1 MNKVLK
7 NIGLLSGVLALSCGY
22 IGNANAIQEEVDSK
36 SSASLPLEEIQRFA
50 EVFDKIKRDYVESI
64 SDKELLTYAIRG
76 MLSSLDPHSVYL
88 DASGYE
94 NLQVDTEG
102 QFGGLGIEITVEQG
116 QLIVVSPID
125 DTPASRAG
133 ILAGDIITQIDGSK
147 TLGMSQAQTIDILRG
162 KPGSK
167 VKLTIRRNGDKKP
180 FEVTLKR
187 AIVNIASVKSK
198 IIGDNYGY
206 IRVTQFQR
214 ETGLSLR
221 KAIAKLKRKS
231 NNQLNGV
238 VLDLRNNPGG
248 ILGGAIDVSNSF
260 LNHGAI
266 VSTKGRQDDVR
277 SSYDASEPDLLEGV
291 PMVVLV
297 NGGSASAAEIVAG
310 ALQDHD
316 RAVVVGTRTFGKGS
330 VQTIFPLNDSA
341 AVKFTTARYYTPND
355 RSIQATGIVPDIV
368 ISQQTE
374 LSSSASGQSIRESDL
389 PGHLENESDSLD
401 SNLDK
406 SISGDYQLS
415 EAIRILK
422 GIRIAGSG
430 TQKNG

>member
-1 MNKVLK
+1 MSNRFIKMGLFS
-7 NIGLLSGVLALSCGY
+7 GLLTLLLGFTPL
-22 IGNANAIQEEVDSK
+22 ANATSQQEGEPPA
-36 SSASLPLEEIQRFA
+36 ASLPLAEIQRFA
-50 EVFDKIKRDYVESI
+50 EIFDKIKRDYVESV

-76 MLSSLDPHSVYL
+76 MLSGLDPHSVYL

-102 QFGGLGIEITVEQG
+102 QFGGLGIEIAVDQGLLTV
-116 QLIVVSPID
+116 ISPID

-133 ILAGDIITQIDGSK
+133 ILAGDIITEIDGTK
-147 TLGMSQAQTIDILRG
+147 TLGMSQAETIDILRG

-167 VKLTIRRNGDKKP
+167 VKLKIRRNGDKKP
-180 FEVTLKR
+180 LEVTLKR
-187 AIVNIASVKSK
+187 AIVNIASVKSR

-206 IRVTQFQR
+206 IRITQFQR

-221 KAIAKLKRKS
+221 KAIAKLKRLS
-231 NNQLNGV
+231 DNQINGV

-260 LNHGAI
+260 LKHGAI
-266 VSTKGRQDDVR
+266 VSTKGRKDDVR
-277 SSYDASEPDLLEGV
+277 SSFDASEPDLLEGI

-316 RAVVVGTRTFGKGS
+316 RAVVMGTRTFGKGS
-330 VQTIFPLNDSA
+330 VQTIFPLNDNA

-355 RSIQATGIVPDIV
+355 RSIQATGIVPDIIV
-368 ISQQTE
+368 SQQTE
-374 LSSSASGQSIRESDL
+374 LSAVERGQSLREADL
-389 PGHLENESDSLD
+389 PGHLENEAGAQGADT
-401 SNLDK
+401 DK
-406 SISGDYQLS
+406 SVSDDYQLS
-415 EAIRILK
+415 EAMRILK

-430 TQKNG
+430 AQKSG